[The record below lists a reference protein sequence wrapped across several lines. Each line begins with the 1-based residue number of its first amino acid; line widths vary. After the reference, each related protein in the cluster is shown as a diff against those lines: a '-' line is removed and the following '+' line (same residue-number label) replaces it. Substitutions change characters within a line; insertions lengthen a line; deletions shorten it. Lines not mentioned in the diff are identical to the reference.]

1 VAVVKKLRDPQL
13 FVWRKEMIAVMIVVV
28 KNEMIAD
35 LQNVLIVAQK
45 NVLIVD
51 LKSVM
56 IE

>member
-1 VAVVKKLRDPQL
+1 VAEVKKLRDPQL
-13 FVWRKEMIAVMIVVV
+13 LVRRKEMIAVMIVVV

-35 LQNVLIVAQK
+35 LQNVPVAQK
-45 NVLIVD
+45 NAQIAD